1 MKLQFIFIVVVFIL
15 FTMTFCSNTIASED
29 PVAWWKFDKMKGR
42 STLDTIS
49 GNQDEILGFFKYVPG
64 VQGEALLFDG
74 YTTGIRRL
82 AHHAPVLRESFSIEA
97 WVAFQAYPWG
107 LCAIVGQTEV
117 NDVPFARRTNEIPF
131 PAEPDPPAG
140 YYFAVDAM
148 GRVHFQ
154 AFIDGEWKKCKS
166 EERIP
171 LLEWAHI
178 AATYD
183 KYDGLAVYINGKI
196 SGTAAVSGSVRFYSG
211 QDVLIGK
218 NNSKRRLE
226 NPVGSI
232 IPSVYSF
239 DGYIDEVKIYD
250 YTLSADEISK
260 KYHDLK
266 PSSGTGMTYRQLPTE
281 PAGPATFGAYYT
293 QLSFDES
300 WDMLRREGPH
310 SDIVVLFD
318 EKPWRFLFWRG
329 TGYVP
334 FWVTE
339 NNIWYTNEFNETWP
353 PVNEPNVFEPM
364 SDKQAH
370 TSHVRI
376 IESTDA
382 RVVIHWRYAL
392 VNTLYNIAWEDTLS
406 GWGDWADEYNY
417 IYPDGFAVRKQTIWS
432 SRLDVPHEFQESIIL
447 NPPGTKPEDNLELD
461 AVTIVNM
468 KGEKYTHSWADGP
481 KALKERTT
489 VGQLAEKS
497 YPNIQL
503 VNTKSKAKPV
513 LIVPDHP
520 FVATYPTEGP
530 VDGALH
536 MPWTW
541 MDYPDHSKFPWWNHW
556 PVAQIPSD
564 GRFATGPDRVSH
576 TALTNWLWAEY
587 ERTEYT
593 QVKLSLQGLT
603 EKAPEDL
610 VPLAKSWLEAPG
622 IHKKSPG
629 FETMG
634 YDQAE
639 RAYIIHIFEKNNPS
653 TIKFRLGANPEHPLV
668 NPAFVITDWG
678 EAGLD
683 LKIDGK
689 SLKRGKNFRYGHRNT
704 PHGKDLIVWLK
715 LEGTKA
721 LEMELSPK

>member
-1 MKLQFIFIVVVFIL
+1 
-15 FTMTFCSNTIASED
+15 
-29 PVAWWKFDKMKGR
+29 
-42 STLDTIS
+42 
-49 GNQDEILGFFKYVPG
+49 
-64 VQGEALLFDG
+64 
-74 YTTGIRRL
+74 
-82 AHHAPVLRESFSIEA
+82 
-97 WVAFQAYPWG
+97 
-107 LCAIVGQTEV
+107 
-117 NDVPFARRTNEIPF
+117 
-131 PAEPDPPAG
+131 
-140 YYFAVDAM
+140 
-148 GRVHFQ
+148 
-154 AFIDGEWKKCKS
+154 
-166 EERIP
+166 
-171 LLEWAHI
+171 
-178 AATYD
+178 
-183 KYDGLAVYINGKI
+183 
-196 SGTAAVSGSVRFYSG
+196 
-211 QDVLIGK
+211 
-218 NNSKRRLE
+218 
-226 NPVGSI
+226 
-232 IPSVYSF
+232 
-239 DGYIDEVKIYD
+239 
-250 YTLSADEISK
+250 
-260 KYHDLK
+260 
-266 PSSGTGMTYRQLPTE
+266 MTYRQLPTE
-281 PAGPATFGAYYT
+281 PSGPASFGAYYT
-293 QLSFDES
+293 QMAFDES

-318 EKPWRFLFWRG
+318 ENPWRFVFWRG

-353 PVNEPNVFEPM
+353 PVKEPNVFEPM
-364 SDKQAH
+364 SDKQAR

-392 VNTLYNIAWEDTLS
+392 VNTLNNIAWEDSLS

-447 NPPGTKPEDNLELD
+447 NPPGTKPEDNLEFN

-481 KALKERTT
+481 KALKERT
-489 VGQLAEKS
+489 
-497 YPNIQL
+497 
-503 VNTKSKAKPV
+503 
-513 LIVPDHP
+513 VPDHP

-530 VDGALH
+530 VEGALH

-564 GRFATGPDRVSH
+564 GRFVTGPDRVSH

-587 ERTEYT
+587 ERTENT

-603 EKAPEDL
+603 EKAPEDM
-610 VPLAKSWLEAPG
+610 VPLAKSWLYAPG

-678 EAGLD
+678 DNDLD

-689 SLKRGKNFRYGHRNT
+689 SLKRGKNFRYGPRQT
-704 PHGKDLIVWLK
+704 PHGTDLIVWLK
-715 LEGTKA
+715 LESTKA